1 MNNLLIDRMKV
12 LVRTMFDMNK
22 LSATMTNND
31 LTMNSNS
38 SMRFE
43 RDVMLTNESFVDL
56 LKDRIHAVRTF
67 VQQSSDIDKELV
79 V

>member
-1 MNNLLIDRMKV
+1 VNNLLIDRMKV
-12 LVRTMFDMNK
+12 LVRTMFDMNT

-67 VQQSSDIDKELV
+67 VQQNSDIDKELV